1 MSGPLLEIED
11 LRTYFPVRSGV
22 FLRARAQCKAVD
34 GVSLAIS
41 PGRTLAE
48 DRW

>member
-11 LRTYFPVRSGV
+11 LRTYFPVRGGV

-34 GVSLAIS
+34 GV
-41 PGRTLAE
+41 
-48 DRW
+48 